1 MRLGYNIHQSELFII
16 FVIIDFYQS
25 MSFPNSSDS
34 YLKMQ
39 LAFGY
44 GSSSYEVEDKMIRNG
59 GEYSDE
65 VFETEDDNDHY
76 RDVYNA
82 IIDRY

>member
-1 MRLGYNIHQSELFII
+1 MRLGYNINQSELFII
-16 FVIIDFYQS
+16 IYNIFLQIYILSQF
-25 MSFPNSSDS
+25 F
-34 YLKMQ
+34 LFIFEMQ

-65 VFETEDDNDHY
+65 VFVTEDDNDHY